1 MHGERRREFRLELL
15 AVGLGRL
22 RSLTFPERRGPMLKL
37 TRDKL
42 DPLKDALRQ
51 RGARPSIVL
60 PAGASSTELVDALHL
75 VEEWGAFVEAMY
87 LMMAADNRVKNVER
101 EVLRGALLLLSE
113 ERVRTRHM
121 EAMLDAAMRKVMAE
135 GAEKRLAAVIEALQ
149 GNPAR
154 AESAVVVA
162 AAIAA
167 ADLTVVPEEHAL
179 LAALAKGIGVDAD
192 RADMLLDGMAREATK
207 G

>member
-1 MHGERRREFRLELL
+1 
-15 AVGLGRL
+15 
-22 RSLTFPERRGPMLKL
+22 MLKL

-42 DPLKDALRQ
+42 DPLREALRE
-51 RGARPSIVL
+51 RGARPSIVV
-60 PAGASSTELVDALHL
+60 PPTSNAQELMDALRL

-87 LMMAADNRVKNVER
+87 LMMAADRRVMNVER

-121 EAMLDAAMRKVMAE
+121 EAMLDAAMRKVMVE
-135 GAEKRLAAVIEALQ
+135 GPEKRLAAVIDALK
-149 GNPAR
+149 GSGAR

-167 ADLTVVPEEHAL
+167 ADLRVVPEEHMFL
-179 LAALAKGIGVDAD
+179 GALARGLGID
-192 RADMLLDGMAREATK
+192 RVRAEKLLDAMAAEALET
-207 G
+207 